1 MFTIFSVISYFRVIM
16 IKCYTVCLN
25 SKSLIIIN
33 RLKFNKRNII
43 LQYVK
48 SGVKLLWI
56 LYIEVSENII
66 KINKYLKITL
76 YPFVNSF
83 LKIKRIFNKS
93 QYS

>member
-1 MFTIFSVISYFRVIM
+1 M